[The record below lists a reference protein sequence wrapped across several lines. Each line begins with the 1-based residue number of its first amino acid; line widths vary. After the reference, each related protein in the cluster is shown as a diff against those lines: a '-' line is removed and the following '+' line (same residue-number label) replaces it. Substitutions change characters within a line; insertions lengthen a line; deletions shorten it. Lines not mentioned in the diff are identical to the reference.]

1 MEEQIIT
8 SVIQHSSS
16 INSAFISTVDHLP
29 CDVIRSLWL
38 VQACNISLSK
48 QKNKLNSLLLKL
60 QETTPNDNDK
70 KEIISEIL
78 LIKKT
83 MRVLNSES
91 IEESKAL
98 YNQLITHKLSLND
111 ELQQLHTISRA
122 SQASGAEAENR
133 SSSDEL
139 REQLKE
145 HYKAHPLVSQREAL
159 MEQRSMKSA
168 SLKKGPSGIKL
179 VLKIPQKTKLQV
191 HKNKISKQTQK
202 KPKQKQSRQ
211 PAMLAQPEPV
221 FEPAPAVEEDNSM
234 YCFCKQPSFGDMIG
248 CDNEESCP
256 NGDWFH
262 YKCVGLLNRV
272 DALKYTTGQQ
282 KWFCS
287 DHCRS
292 VVRGNEVQ
300 ATADPKKKKKKKRR
314 PGY

>member
-16 INSAFISTVDHLP
+16 INNAFISTVDHLP

-38 VQACNISLSK
+38 VQACNISLDH
-48 QKNKLNSLLLKL
+48 QKAKLNSLLLKL
-60 QETTPNDNDK
+60 QEPNQEGLEK

-78 LIKKT
+78 LIKKKL
-83 MRVLNSES
+83 RVLNDES

-98 YNQLITHKLSLND
+98 YNQLITHKLSLKD
-111 ELQQLHTISRA
+111 ELQQLHTIANSSRE
-122 SQASGAEAENR
+122 SGLEIEHNSANNQ
-133 SSSDEL
+133 L
-139 REQLKE
+139 RAQLKE

-159 MEQRSMKSA
+159 KEQSMKTKTNSIRA
-168 SLKKGPSGIKL
+168 PSGIKL
-179 VLKIPQKTKLQV
+179 VLKIP
-191 HKNKISKQTQK
+191 NKKGSLSASRVKKPAQK
-202 KPKQKQSRQ
+202 KDKSKKSRQ
-211 PAMLAQPEPV
+211 RVILPQPEPL
-221 FEPAPAVEEDNSM
+221 FEPAPAAEEDSNV

-272 DALKYTTGQQ
+272 DALKYTTGKQ

-292 VVRGNEVQ
+292 VVMGN
-300 ATADPKKKKKKKRR
+300 KKVSDSKKKKKRR
-314 PGY
+314 RRMGY

>member
-16 INSAFISTVDHLP
+16 INNAFISTVDHLP

-38 VQACNISLSK
+38 VQACNISLDNE
-48 QKNKLNSLLLKL
+48 KNKLNSLLLKL
-60 QETTPNDNDK
+60 QQPNQDGVDK
-70 KEIISEIL
+70 KEAISEIL
-78 LIKKT
+78 LIKKKL
-83 MRVLNSES
+83 RALNAES

-111 ELQQLHTISRA
+111 ELQQLHTIANSSRT
-122 SQASGAEAENR
+122 SGMEVDHNSANNQ
-133 SSSDEL
+133 L
-139 REQLKE
+139 RTQLKD

-159 MEQRSMKSA
+159 KEQSMKTKSSSVRA
-168 SLKKGPSGIKL
+168 PSGIKL
-179 VLKIPQKTKLQV
+179 VLKIPNKKSSLST
-191 HKNKISKQTQK
+191 NKIK
-202 KPKQKQSRQ
+202 KATEKKEKGNKSRQ
-211 PAMLAQPEPV
+211 RVAVPQPEPI
-221 FEPAPAVEEDNSM
+221 FEPIPAVEEDNNV

-272 DALKYTTGQQ
+272 DALKYTTGKQ

-287 DHCRS
+287 DHCKS
-292 VVRGNEVQ
+292 AVMGN
-300 ATADPKKKKKKKRR
+300 KKESDNKKKKKRR
-314 PGY
+314 RRMGY

>member
-16 INSAFISTVDHLP
+16 INNAFISTVDHLP
-29 CDVIRSLWL
+29 CDVMRSLWL
-38 VQACNISLSK
+38 VQACNISLDH
-48 QKNKLNSLLLKL
+48 QKAKLSSLLLKL
-60 QETTPNDNDK
+60 QEPNHEGLEK

-78 LIKKT
+78 LIKKKL
-83 MRVLNSES
+83 RVLNDES

-98 YNQLITHKLSLND
+98 YNQLITHKLSLKD
-111 ELQQLHTISRA
+111 ELQQLHTIANSSRE
-122 SQASGAEAENR
+122 SGLEIEHNSANNQ
-133 SSSDEL
+133 L
-139 REQLKE
+139 RAQLKE

-159 MEQRSMKSA
+159 KEQSMKTKTNSIRA
-168 SLKKGPSGIKL
+168 PSGIKL
-179 VLKIPQKTKLQV
+179 VLKIPNKKDSLSASRVKKPAQKKD
-191 HKNKISKQTQK
+191 KNKK
-202 KPKQKQSRQ
+202 SRQ
-211 PAMLAQPEPV
+211 QVMLPPPEPL
-221 FEPAPAVEEDNSM
+221 FEPAPAVEEDNNV

-272 DALKYTTGQQ
+272 DALKYTTGKQ

-292 VVRGNEVQ
+292 VVMGN
-300 ATADPKKKKKKKRR
+300 KKESDSKKKKKRR
-314 PGY
+314 RRMGY